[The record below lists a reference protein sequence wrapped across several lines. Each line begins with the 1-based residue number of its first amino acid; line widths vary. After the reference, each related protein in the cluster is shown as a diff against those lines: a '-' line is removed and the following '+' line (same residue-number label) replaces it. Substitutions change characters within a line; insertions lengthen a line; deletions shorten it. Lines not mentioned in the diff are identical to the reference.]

1 MANTKQSTR
10 NKTNGKRNDVSAYL
24 EILSSHREELRE
36 RFNVKGIGIFGSV
49 ARGESKRRSDV
60 DVLVE
65 YEKIPD
71 LLEFINLERYLE
83 SIFQQKVD
91 LVERGGI
98 RKELRDRI
106 LREVQTIQI

>member
-1 MANTKQSTR
+1 MSNEKKIIRTNKRDKPESLST
-10 NKTNGKRNDVSAYL
+10 YL
-24 EILSSHREELRE
+24 AILSSHRDELRE
-36 RFNVKGIGIFGSV
+36 RYNVKGIGIFGSV

-65 YEKIPD
+65 YKKLPD

>member
-36 RFNVKGIGIFGSV
+36 RYNVKGIGIFGSV

-65 YEKIPD
+65 YEITPD
-71 LLEFINLERYLE
+71 LLEFIGLGMYLE
-83 SIFQQKVD
+83 SLLSRKVD
-91 LVERGGI
+91 LVRREAI
-98 RKELRDRI
+98 RPELRENI
-106 LREVQTIQI
+106 LAEVRYW

>member
-49 ARGESKRRSDV
+49 ARGESKRRSDL

-65 YEKIPD
+65 YEITPD
-71 LLEFINLERYLE
+71 LLEFIGLGMFLE
-83 SIFQQKVD
+83 SLLNRKVD
-91 LVERGGI
+91 LVRREAI
-98 RKELRDRI
+98 RPELREII
-106 LREVQTIQI
+106 LAEVRYSS